1 MDVTKTFLPAGIEL
15 IDNVFPTNIV
25 YFLSSPPAYNPE
37 TGESTPVTTEFN
49 IKAGVLRR
57 NRNESGGALG
67 EYDLEL
73 WIHHGPTGIP
83 TLPTTAD
90 SVFYDNTRWKIISIS
105 PTYSSEGLI
114 ASRLTARA
122 Q

>member
-1 MDVTKTFLPAGIEL
+1 MDVTKTFLPVGIEL

-57 NRNESGGALG
+57 NRNESGGAVG

-83 TLPTTAD
+83 TLPTTGD
-90 SVFYDNTRWKIISIS
+90 SVLYDNTRWKIISIS